1 MYEDSRLGGSQ
12 FRRPWSPEPSN
23 LGHHINA
30 EQDPYPDDPP
40 HARREGSVEALDLAD
55 YARTLADRTQGPY
68 PPFPEYPPSPPS
80 QRPLS
85 SPHLQPTP
93 SLTSRDT
100 LSSTHHSSSRNRPF
114 SSSPSHRHP
123 YLGLYHTNPL
133 PQARSEPWIETHDP
147 EIASSHLPPRSRNSY
162 TKANGNPRLSY
173 PDLDPHLPVS
183 QWNSTDKETPFDP
196 AYIPHQSDPFTI
208 NPRGYLPA
216 SSLGKESTRELFPW
230 SDDPS
235 HPNGPLH
242 PAIKEE
248 RIRMLEREF
257 GQKDYKHPNHVQG
270 GDFTDENGKPLIGT
284 VDKNGNLVTVGPR
297 KRTATRVFQIL
308 LALAASIPSIYA
320 AIVWATFYR
329 YLGVFSEP

>member
-1 MYEDSRLGGSQ
+1 MYGDSRLGGSQ
-12 FRRPWSPEPSN
+12 FRRPWSPEPRN

-30 EQDPYPDDPP
+30 EQDPYPDYP
-40 HARREGSVEALDLAD
+40 HAHREGSVEALDLAD

-85 SPHLQPTP
+85 SPHLLATP

-100 LSSTHHSSSRNRPF
+100 LSSSHHSSSSRNRPF

-123 YLGLYHTNPL
+123 NLGLYHTDLL
-133 PQARSEPWIETHDP
+133 PQARSEPWIENHDP
-147 EIASSHLPPRSRNSY
+147 EIASSHLPPWLRNKVNGTTRS
-162 TKANGNPRLSY
+162 SY
-173 PDLDPHLPVS
+173 PDLDSHLPIS
-183 QWNSTDKETPFDP
+183 QWNSPNKESPFDP
-196 AYIPHQSDPFTI
+196 AYIPHPSDSFTI
-208 NPRGYLPA
+208 DPHGYLPA
-216 SSLGKESTRELFPW
+216 SSLGKESTRDFFPW

-235 HPNGPLH
+235 HLNGPLH

-257 GQKDYKHPNHVQG
+257 GQKGQKHPKYVEG
-270 GDFTDENGKPLIGT
+270 GDFVDENGKPLIGT
-284 VDKNGNLVTVGPR
+284 VDRNGNLVTAGPK
-297 KRTATRVFQIL
+297 KRTAARAFQIL

-320 AIVWATFYR
+320 AIVCATFCIISA
-329 YLGVFSEP
+329 FF